1 VRGAK
6 QVKKPFTTI
15 FSIIKKHMKRT
26 FFLFGA
32 ILCVMILTFPPGCYY
47 DNEVDLYGTGTPCDT
62 ANVSYASYIQPL
74 LQDHCYKCHKE
85 SEPEFSGYI
94 LDGYSHAQDYALSG
108 KMADRTN
115 NAGNPMPP
123 LSEGGL
129 LPDCDRQKIL
139 SWIRAGAPQN

>member
-1 VRGAK
+1 
-6 QVKKPFTTI
+6 
-15 FSIIKKHMKRT
+15 MKRT